1 MNLPKDLLD
10 IMACSLCT
18 SGLRQAGDTLV
29 CENPRCGLVFPI
41 KDDIPVM
48 LIEEASRPCPTCAK
62 PRDWKAEKQGD
73 ELRCPSCGETFRH
86 ERK

>member
-1 MNLPKDLLD
+1 MDLPKDLLD

-18 SGLRQAGDTLV
+18 SGLRQEGDTLA
-29 CENPRCGLVFPI
+29 CGNPKCGLIFPI
-41 KDDIPVM
+41 KDEIPVM
-48 LIEEASRPCPTCAK
+48 LIEEASRPCPKCRK
-62 PRDWKAEKQGD
+62 SRDWQGD

>member
-18 SGLRQAGDTLV
+18 SGLRQEGETLA
-29 CENPRCGLVFPI
+29 CANPRCGLVFPI
-41 KDDIPVM
+41 KEDIPVM
-48 LIEEASRPCPTCAK
+48 LIEEAARPCPKCRAT
-62 PRDWKAEKQGD
+62 RDWQGD

>member
-1 MNLPKDLLD
+1 MTLPKDLLD

-18 SGLRQAGDTLV
+18 SGLRQVGETLA

-41 KDDIPVM
+41 KEEIPVM
-48 LIEEASRPCPTCAK
+48 LIEEASRPCPKCGK
-62 PRDWKAEKQGD
+62 PRDWQGD
-73 ELRCPSCGETFRH
+73 ELRCPACGETFRH

>member
-18 SGLRQAGDTLV
+18 SGLRQVVDTLA
-29 CENPRCGLVFPI
+29 CENPKCGLVFPI
-41 KDDIPVM
+41 KEEIPVM
-48 LIEEASRPCPTCAK
+48 LIEEASRPCPKCKKT
-62 PRDWKAEKQGD
+62 RDWQGD

>member
-18 SGLRQAGDTLV
+18 SGLRQEGGTLH
-29 CENPRCGLVFPI
+29 CENAKCGLIFPI

-48 LIEEASRPCPTCAK
+48 LIEEAARPCPKCRK
-62 PRDWKAEKQGD
+62 GRDWQGD

>member
-1 MNLPKDLLD
+1 MNLPQDLLD

-18 SGLRQAGDTLV
+18 SALRQEGDTLK
-29 CENPRCGLVFPI
+29 CTNAPCGLIFPI
-41 KDDIPVM
+41 KEEIPVM
-48 LIEEASRPCPTCAK
+48 LIEEASRPCPKCRK
-62 PRDWKAEKQGD
+62 ERDWQGD

>member
-18 SGLRQAGDTLV
+18 SSLRQEGDTLA
-29 CENPRCGLVFPI
+29 CQNPRCGLVFTI
-41 KDDIPVM
+41 EDDIPVM
-48 LIEEASRPCPTCAK
+48 LIDEASRPCPKCRK
-62 PRDWKAEKQGD
+62 NRDWQGD

>member
-18 SGLRQAGDTLV
+18 SGLRQEGDTLR
-29 CENPRCGLVFPI
+29 CENARCGLIFPI
-41 KDDIPVM
+41 KEEIPVM
-48 LIEEASRPCPTCAK
+48 LIEEASRPCPKCKAT
-62 PRDWKAEKQGD
+62 RDWQGD

>member
-18 SGLRQAGDTLV
+18 SSLRQEGDALH
-29 CENPRCGLVFPI
+29 CENAKCGLVFPI
-41 KDDIPVM
+41 KEGIPVM
-48 LIEEASRPCPTCAK
+48 LIEEASRPCPKCRK
-62 PRDWKAEKQGD
+62 PRDWQGD

>member
-18 SGLRQAGDTLV
+18 SGLRQEGETLE
-29 CENPRCGLVFPI
+29 CENPRCGLIFPI
-41 KDDIPVM
+41 KEEIPVM
-48 LIEEASRPCPTCAK
+48 LIEEASRPCPKCRATRA
-62 PRDWKAEKQGD
+62 WQGD